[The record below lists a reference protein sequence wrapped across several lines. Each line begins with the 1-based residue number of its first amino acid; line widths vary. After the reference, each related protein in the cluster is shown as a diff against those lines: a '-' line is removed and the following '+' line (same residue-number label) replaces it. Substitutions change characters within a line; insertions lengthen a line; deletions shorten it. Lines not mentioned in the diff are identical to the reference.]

1 MNKFFLFFITVFLFS
16 CKSNGQT
23 DKAQKENA
31 IDIVLKNTKG
41 KTVKL
46 SSLKGKMVLIDFWAS
61 WCGPCRNENP
71 KLVEVYNKYRSKKF
85 KNANGF
91 EIFSVSL
98 DKDNNQWKEAIKKD
112 GLFWKNHVI
121 DIESVAAKNYFLNS
135 IPSAFLMDGEGN
147 IVAKGNDL
155 RGLNLH
161 ITLDK
166 YVKP

>member
-1 MNKFFLFFITVFLFS
+1 MSKFLLFIFSTILFS
-16 CKSNGQT
+16 CKSNSQT
-23 DKAQKENA
+23 DDSRKEKA
-31 IDIVLKNTKG
+31 IDIVLTNTKG

-71 KLVEVYNKYRSKKF
+71 KLVEAYNKYRSKKF
-85 KNANGF
+85 KNAKGF
-91 EIFSVSL
+91 EIFSISL
-98 DKDNNQWKEAIKKD
+98 DKDQNQWKEAIKKD

-121 DIESVAAKNYFLNS
+121 DIESIASKNYFVNS

-147 IVAKGNDL
+147 IIATGNEL

-166 YVKP
+166 YVHP

>member
-121 DIESVAAKNYFLNS
+121 DIESVAAKNYFVNS